1 MRHASCCY
9 PAEGGGGGR
18 GGAAAEEPEDEGEDA
33 EEASSQIMNEDLC
46 AIFLGVPDGWPTRV
60 RIECAP

>member
-1 MRHASCCY
+1 VGVSLVPDGKR
-9 PAEGGGGGR
+9 PKD
-18 GGAAAEEPEDEGEDA
+18 EEEDEED
-33 EEASSQIMNEDLC
+33 EEDEDEASSQIMNEDLC

>member
-1 MRHASCCY
+1 VRHASCCY
-9 PAEGGGGGR
+9 PAAAGEAATAEEDEEEAAE
-18 GGAAAEEPEDEGEDA
+18 AAADE

>member
-9 PAEGGGGGR
+9 PA
-18 GGAAAEEPEDEGEDA
+18 AAGEAATEEEEEEE

>member
-1 MRHASCCY
+1 LRNASCCY
-9 PAEGGGGGR
+9 PTAE
-18 GGAAAEEPEDEGEDA
+18 AEAEEAEAEEEEEEE

-46 AIFLGVPDGWPTRV
+46 AIFLGVPDGWPTSV